1 MLDSMA
7 NPHAVFNVP
16 PPLEQYNVYGAD
28 RALREAVAREGGSRA
43 DAALHAF
50 GRFCGR
56 ADTIALGTLANEN
69 PPTLSTHD
77 RYGHRVDLVRY
88 HPAYHELMRIALAEG
103 LHASPWDDAQS
114 AAQVARAA
122 KYFLQTQVEAGH
134 GCPVTMT
141 FACVPTLR
149 KQPDLAAEWLPR
161 VLSREYDPANAPAA
175 TKRGATIGMAMTEKQ
190 GGSDVRANTTRAERV
205 IDGRYALTGHKFF
218 VSAPMCDAFLVL
230 AQAPGGLSC
239 FLLPRWLP
247 DGTKNALEL
256 QQLKQKM
263 GNRSNASSETELRGA
278 TAWLVGDEGRGVANI
293 IEMVALTRFDCLIGS
308 SAGMRQ
314 AAAQALHHC
323 HHRAAFGALLDR
335 QPLMQN
341 VLADLV
347 LESEA
352 ATALTLRVAR
362 ALDESVD
369 SEHARLLVRLATAVG
384 KSWICKR
391 APGHA
396 YEALECIGGSG
407 VMETTIMPRLY
418 REAPVNA
425 VWEGSGNIQCLDV
438 LRALRTTPEV
448 LDALFAELATE
459 QGADPRFDA
468 LAARLRAEIDDD
480 RALEY
485 RSRSVI
491 GLIAVALQAAVLLRG
506 DATVAEA
513 FLRGRVASD
522 APFHYGT
529 LPQGVDCA
537 ALIERGRPEV

>member
-1 MLDSMA
+1 MLESMA

-16 PPLEQYNVYGAD
+16 PPLERYDVYGAD
-28 RALREAVAREGGSRA
+28 RALRDAVAREGAASA
-43 DAALHAF
+43 DAALHEF
-50 GRFCGR
+50 GRFCGLP
-56 ADTIALGTLANEN
+56 DTIELGVLANEN
-69 PPTLSTHD
+69 PPTLATHD
-77 RYGHRVDLVRY
+77 RFGHRIDLVSY
-88 HPAYHELMRIALAEG
+88 HPAYHALMRIALTEG
-103 LHASPWDDAQS
+103 LHASPWDDRGP
-114 AAQVARAA
+114 AAHVTRAA

-161 VLSREYDPANAPAA
+161 VLSREYDPANVPVSA
-175 TKRGATIGMAMTEKQ
+175 KRGATVGMAMTEKQ
-190 GGSDVRANTTRAERV
+190 GGSDVRANTTRAERAG
-205 IDGRYALTGHKFF
+205 DAYALTGHKFF

-256 QQLKQKM
+256 QQLKRKM

-314 AAAQALHHC
+314 AAAQAVHHC
-323 HHRAAFGALLDR
+323 HHRAAFGAMLDR

-352 ATALTLRVAR
+352 ATALTFRVAR
-362 ALDESVD
+362 ALDD
-369 SEHARLLVRLATAVG
+369 SAQSEQARLLVRIATAVG
-384 KSWICKR
+384 KYWICKR

-396 YEALECIGGSG
+396 VEALECIGGGG
-407 VMETTIMPRLY
+407 VMETSIMPRLY

-438 LRALRTTPEV
+438 LRALRTTPGV
-448 LDALFAELATE
+448 RDALFAELAAE

-468 LAARLRAEIDDD
+468 LVLRLRAEIDDD
-480 RALEY
+480 ADLEY
-485 RSRSVI
+485 RARSVI
-491 GLIAVALQAAVLLRG
+491 GLIALALQAGVLLRG
-506 DATVAEA
+506 DAAVAEA
-513 FLRGRVASD
+513 FLCGRVASD